1 MSIMY
6 TFLRSKIWR
15 TSCVE
20 CTNPTNQRRSH
31 SRCERGSTEQ
41 FRPPCV
47 CAFRVLQGEVSLQE
61 LSATPPFHCRIQG
74 GESVCAGCCPSQ
86 HEMSSVRSRNPK
98 SGSPYYI
105 LIEFL
110 TERQTVATLSI
121 YRVFRVVWQFSKGN
135 QCEPP
140 PFKTHG
146 NSNIIH
152 MFRIN
157 DVHLSGETG
166 PSKERTNICCN
177 FRSTEVH

>member
-1 MSIMY
+1 M
-6 TFLRSKIWR
+6 LRLAR
-15 TSCVE
+15 HE
-20 CTNPTNQRRSH
+20 
-31 SRCERGSTEQ
+31 SRCARDARASAPRGGGHRARASCTCSGMGSVGCWRNYWAATEVKV
-41 FRPPCV
+41 FVPVAVHLKHGMR
-47 CAFRVLQGEVSLQE
+47 
-61 LSATPPFHCRIQG
+61 
-74 GESVCAGCCPSQ
+74 
-86 HEMSSVRSRNPK
+86 SSVRSRNPK

-110 TERQTVATLSI
+110 TERQTVSTLSI
-121 YRVFRVVWQFSKGN
+121 YRVFRVLWQFSKGN

-152 MFRIN
+152 IFRIN